1 VTQSTNHIDDEGLSA
16 LVDNQV
22 TLDEVAQVRA
32 HLESCSACLERSH
45 GLRSVAELLR
55 RLPDVEPPRDFQLGP
70 RLLVDPPNV
79 IRLRRWYTA
88 TRVAAASLA
97 AVFVFLS
104 VGTLYVDS
112 RPGVAPASIA
122 ADATQGQVLS
132 APAAAPRSAAPA
144 VAVQQAPKPA
154 AAAAPRQASP
164 VPAAGVAAAARPAQ
178 AANPETDDQ
187 VAAATSVNP
196 LPTPVPTPVPL
207 ARSVPV
213 PAPQPAAPTDTA
225 APWRTSA
232 AIAGVLAGLALLAAL
247 VARHRLQ
254 RQATHL

>member
-1 VTQSTNHIDDEGLSA
+1 VTQSTDHIDDEALSA
-16 LVDNQV
+16 LVDNQL
-22 TLDEVAQVRA
+22 TPDEAA
-32 HLESCSACLERSH
+32 HVHAHMDSCAACQERSQAV
-45 GLRSVAELLR
+45 RSVAELLR
-55 RLPDVEPPRDFQLGP
+55 GLPDVEPPRDFQLGP
-70 RLLVDPPNV
+70 RVLRDPPNV

-112 RPGVAPASIA
+112 RPAVAPAVSTA
-122 ADATQGQVLS
+122 ADATQPQVLS
-132 APAAAPRSAAPA
+132 APAGAPQNAEPAAQS
-144 VAVQQAPKPA
+144 APKPA
-154 AAAAPRQASP
+154 AAAVAARQSSP

-178 AANPETDDQ
+178 APESDDQ

-207 ARSVPV
+207 ARSIPV
-213 PAPQPAAPTDTA
+213 PAAQPAAPIDTA
-225 APWRTSA
+225 APWRNSA
-232 AIAGVLAGLALLAAL
+232 AVAGVLAVLALLAAL

-254 RQATHL
+254 RLA